1 MSSRPVLTL
10 SRKVPV
16 SVSTPAQASHKDT
29 TPSHFLTRYE
39 TIISTLSPVHI
50 GCGEDYEPTNY
61 VIHDKELHYFGEA
74 TLASVLSDSD
84 RKDLL
89 TLIDSR
95 NALSSIQSFI
105 YKKRNKILA
114 TGKTRAIPIADSAAR
129 TYEQRIGNVAHAGNG
144 AINQLEIER
153 TSYHPHAQ
161 LPYLPG
167 SSIKGAIRTA
177 LLNSELQK
185 RADLHGRQFDKRQAK
200 EVETDLLGG
209 KFNTD
214 PLRLIKVGD
223 AHYQVKEGRSASQ
236 IRWQINKAKK
246 QPRNGQE
253 TRASMQTL
261 VECIPEKQGMNF
273 RGQLSLQ
280 ANLAHQNKQGESV
293 SPSFEYDISAL
304 VNACNNYYLKEWQK
318 ERDIIDRLGLVN
330 KNWLT
335 WMDGMLA
342 AEGSFG
348 KLMAQNSGMLLRVG
362 KHSGAESITLD
373 DIAQIKIMGGRGR
386 PDRYQSETTTL
397 WLASEESNRGNSNG
411 RLLPF
416 GWIFIQ
422 LKAM

>member
-1 MSSRPVLTL
+1 MSSKPILTL
-10 SRKVPV
+10 SRKVPATA
-16 SVSTPAQASHKDT
+16 STPAQAISMDT
-29 TPSHFLTRYE
+29 KPSQFLSRYE

-61 VIHDKELHYFGEA
+61 VIHDKALHYFGEA

-89 TLIDSR
+89 TLIDSQ

-105 YKKRNKILA
+105 YKKRDKILA
-114 TGKTRAIPIADSAAR
+114 TGKTRAIPIADSAVR
-129 TYEQRIGNVAHAGNG
+129 TYEQRIGRVAHAGNG

-185 RADLHGRQFDKRQAK
+185 RTDLHGIQWDKKKAK

-223 AHYQVKEGRSASQ
+223 ANYQLKEGRPASQ

-246 QPRNGQE
+246 QRDGQE

-261 VECIPEKQGMNF
+261 LECIPEKQGMNF

-280 ANLAHQNKQGESV
+280 ANIVHQNKRGESV
-293 SPSFEYDISAL
+293 SASFEYDITAL

-318 ERDIIDRLGLVN
+318 ERGIIDKLGLAN
-330 KNWLT
+330 KGWLE
-335 WMDGMLA
+335 WMDRMLA

-348 KLMAQNSGMLLRVG
+348 KLMAENNGMLLRVG

-411 RLLPF
+411 QLLPF

-422 LKAM
+422 LKAV